1 MKETGPRGTSVWVE
15 ALQLANDYISGDVEE
30 PTDMLEEIVERLDG
44 GIHDIQDIKALMRIA
59 ERVKDNINEKSQ

>member
-15 ALQLANDYISGDVEE
+15 ALQLAIDYASGDVKE
-30 PTDMLEEIVERLDG
+30 PKDMLEEIVERLDG
-44 GIHDIQDIKALMRIA
+44 GIHDIQDLKALMRIA